1 MHSCFHSLHI
11 FSKMVY
17 QRFFFPFL
25 HNSIWLKP
33 FIILSDT
40 CLHGPWNGVLIH
52 WGNESSS
59 HIPPQG
65 TCFKGDQSGQSTF
78 ISLLITTSLIN
89 NNRKTNSWESLN
101 TSMFTLTFSLNH
113 FLCIKPIT
121 NFFHS
126 TIKYISKQLIFFYK
140 ICLTLHFETI
150 KLTYTKGLTWVWSNS
165 WTFRCWCLRNAFP
178 QPVYVH

>member
-1 MHSCFHSLHI
+1 MHSYFHSLHI

-126 TIKYISKQLIFFYK
+126 TIKYISKQLIFF
-140 ICLTLHFETI
+140 
-150 KLTYTKGLTWVWSNS
+150 TKYAWL
-165 WTFRCWCLRNAFP
+165 CILR
-178 QPVYVH
+178 Q

>member
-1 MHSCFHSLHI
+1 MHSYFHSLHI

-25 HNSIWLKP
+25 HNSLWLKP
-33 FIILSDT
+33 FIIILSDT

-78 ISLLITTSLIN
+78 ISHIYIKVLLEPFFMH
-89 NNRKTNSWESLN
+89 KTHYKL
-101 TSMFTLTFSLNH
+101 FSQH
-113 FLCIKPIT
+113 HKIYIKT
-121 NFFHS
+121 VNFFF
-126 TIKYISKQLIFFYK
+126 TKYS
-140 ICLTLHFETI
+140 
-150 KLTYTKGLTWVWSNS
+150 
-165 WTFRCWCLRNAFP
+165 
-178 QPVYVH
+178 